1 MIKEMGSMQFKT
13 PLTRKKL
20 SDHLTYHG
28 WKYIILVAG
37 AILGWNLI
45 YAQTAYRV
53 PQEKRI
59 DVYIKCATTS
69 QAVADAFLEKV
80 WKEIVPEMELVS
92 STLMAATNDY
102 SSEMQMS
109 VWIAAGEGD
118 IYILPSADFKSYA
131 SAGAFLNLQAFVDDG
146 TLPVEGVDLSAGKV
160 CMAVGSDA
168 QGNTVYDEELQLF
181 GIPLDSYYGYM
192 EGMSLDNRGMVMCV
206 LTANRNDANVLP
218 FMGALLRAGEG
229 EPPSWLLE
237 NGAGQ

>member
-28 WKYIILVAG
+28 WKYIVLVAG

-59 DVYIKCATTS
+59 DVYIKSATTS
-69 QAVADAFLEKV
+69 QAVADAFLEKI
-80 WKEIVPEMELVS
+80 WKESVPEMELVS
-92 STLMAATNDY
+92 STLMSSASDY

-118 IYILPSADFKSYA
+118 IYILPSSDFKSYA

-146 TLPVEGVDLSAGKV
+146 TIPVEDVDLSAGKV
-160 CMAVGSDA
+160 CAAVGSDA
-168 QGNTVYDEELQLF
+168 QGNAVYDDELQLY

-206 LTANRNDANVLP
+206 LAANRNDANVLP

-229 EPPSWLLE
+229 EPPSWLFE
-237 NGAGQ
+237 NGAGE

>member
-1 MIKEMGSMQFKT
+1 MIKEMCGMQFKT

-28 WKYIILVAG
+28 WKYILLAAG

-45 YAQTAYRV
+45 YTQTAYRV

-59 DVYIKCATTS
+59 DVYIKSATTS
-69 QAVADAFLEKV
+69 QDVADAFMEPI
-80 WKEIVPEMELVS
+80 WKESVPEMELVS
-92 STLMAATNDY
+92 STLLATNNDY
-102 SSEMQMS
+102 TSEMQMG

-131 SAGAFLNLQAFVDDG
+131 SAGAFLELQGYVDDG
-146 TLPVEGVDLSAGKV
+146 TLQVDGVDLSAGKV
-160 CMAVGSDA
+160 CAAVGSDA
-168 QGNTVYDEELQLF
+168 QGNTVYDDELKLY

-206 LTANRNDANVLP
+206 LAANRNDENVLP

-229 EPPSWLLE
+229 EAPSWLME
-237 NGAGQ
+237 NGSEQ